1 MKKLV
6 LIFALLVMVFTG
18 CSGKSEKNEGRTD
31 MDFTVVPREDMPD
44 EIKGIIEEKQS
55 GEFTM
60 SYGMDGYLYI
70 MRGYGTMPTGG
81 YSIRVDSLAETSDE
95 IFFHTTLVGPQASEP
110 VNKMK
115 TCPYIVVKI
124 EYTDKKIV
132 FE

>member
-1 MKKLV
+1 MKRLV

-18 CSGKSEKNEGRTD
+18 CSGKSAKNEGRTD

-44 EIKGIIEEKQS
+44 EEKQS

>member
-1 MKKLV
+1 
-6 LIFALLVMVFTG
+6 MVFTG
-18 CSGKSEKNEGRTD
+18 CSGKSAKNEDRTD

-95 IFFHTTLVGPQASEP
+95 IFSILHWWDRRHRSLSI
-110 VNKMK
+110 K
-115 TCPYIVVKI
+115 
-124 EYTDKKIV
+124 
-132 FE
+132 

>member
-6 LIFALLVMVFTG
+6 FIFAMLVMVFTG
-18 CSGKSEKNEGRTD
+18 CSGKSAKNEDRTD

-44 EIKGIIEEKQS
+44 EIKGIIEENQS

-60 SYGMDGYLYI
+60 SYGMD
-70 MRGYGTMPTGG
+70 GYGTMPTGG